1 VVRPTHRG
9 SGAELTVVENEEV
22 PAPTRSKIVCTIG
35 PACESEE
42 MLSLMA
48 DAGMDM
54 ARLNLSHGTLE
65 DHERRFVRIRKLL
78 PDLPIMMDLEGP
90 RVRIGD
96 MKDQV
101 TLEPGQKITLT
112 AASVMGNRD
121 RVSVTLPSLPRA
133 VTPGQRI
140 FINDGIVE
148 LRVEDVKGDDI
159 HCTVFTGGPIS
170 SHKGVNVP
178 GLELGMT
185 VPTKQDAEHLRF
197 IAKLNAD
204 YVAVSAVKRRSELD
218 TIASILQKHG
228 VDIPIISKIEH
239 RKAVDNFLEILD
251 VSYGVMVARG
261 DLGVEIP
268 PEHVPLIQKEI
279 IHKCNQVGKPVI
291 VATQMLESMVENP
304 RPTRAE
310 TSDVAN
316 AILDGADALMLS
328 AETAVGKHPFEAVR
342 AMDTIA
348 RYVESSYPQRD
359 PAYYHSGQHAIAEEL
374 GAAVVSI
381 VQHLAIKTVLVFTKA
396 GYSARMVSKYRP
408 PARII
413 AATPHERV
421 WRQLRLL
428 WGAETLLIK
437 QYENADLMLTET
449 VKRLVNEGTLTPDE
463 RFVVV
468 RSSVL
473 VPGKTNLVG
482 IFTVND
488 ILSPPPTKPS
498 LPS

>member
-1 VVRPTHRG
+1 
-9 SGAELTVVENEEV
+9 
-22 PAPTRSKIVCTIG
+22 
-35 PACESEE
+35 
-42 MLSLMA
+42 MLGLMA

-65 DHERRFVRIRKLL
+65 DHELRFARIRQLL

-90 RVRIGD
+90 RVRIGEMEGHVD
-96 MKDQV
+96 
-101 TLEPGQKITLT
+101 LEPGDKFTLT
-112 AASVMGNRD
+112 GARVKGTKD

-133 VTPGQRI
+133 VRPGQRI

-148 LRVEDVKGDDI
+148 LRVEEVKGEDI
-159 HCTVFTGGPIS
+159 HCAVFTGGSIS

-178 GLELGMT
+178 GLDLGMN
-185 VPTKQDAEHLRF
+185 VPTKQDAGHLRF
-197 IAKLNAD
+197 ISRLGAD
-204 YVAVSAVKRRSELD
+204 YVAVSAVKRRGELD
-218 TIASILQKHG
+218 AIANILQKQG
-228 VDIPIISKIEH
+228 ADVPIISKIEH
-239 RKAVDNFLEILD
+239 RKAVDNFSEILD
-251 VSYGVMVARG
+251 ASYGVMVARG

-316 AILDGADALMLS
+316 AILDGADAVMLS

-348 RYVESSYPQRD
+348 RYVEASYPQRD
-359 PAYYHSGQHAIAEEL
+359 SAYYDSGQHVVAEEL
-374 GAAVVSI
+374 GRAVVSM
-381 VQHLAIKTVLVFTKA
+381 VQHLAIKTVLVFTAA

-408 PARII
+408 PARIL
-413 AATPHERV
+413 AATPHQRV

-437 QYENADLMLTET
+437 QYENTDQMLTET
-449 VKRLVNEGTLTPDE
+449 VKRLVEEGTLTPDE

-468 RSSVL
+468 RSSVS
-473 VPGKTNLVG
+473 VPGKTNIIG
-482 IFTVND
+482 IFTVKD
-488 ILSPPPTKPS
+488 LLSPPGPKLS
-498 LPS
+498 SAS